1 MESVVPEYQISG
13 YIHERSAFWLP
24 GIATLKVYKC
34 RDGNHL
40 IGANWDAV
48 FARLCQAMVIPNY

>member
-1 MESVVPEYQISG
+1 MESVVSEYQISG
-13 YIHERSAFWLP
+13 YIHKLAAYRLP

-40 IGANWDAV
+40 VGANRDAD
-48 FARLCQAMVIPNY
+48 FARLCQAMGRPN